1 MDLLILGGTA
11 FLGPETVAAAKA
23 RGWKITLFNRG
34 KTRADLFP
42 DLEKVR
48 GDRDPTKGEGLKGL
62 EELIAKGRRWDAV
75 IDNSGY
81 RPQDVRASAEL
92 LKKVARQYVFIS
104 TVSVYASTDK
114 PYPDEDAPVGT
125 IEDPEKAQVS
135 NMTYGPLKAACEKA
149 AIAVFGDRCT
159 VLRPGLIVGPGDP
172 TDRFTYWPVRIAQGG
187 RVLIPGPKDPWRAFV
202 AFVDVRDLAEFA
214 VRCIA
219 DGHGGTYNVLGP
231 AGMLTFDEMVFGC
244 KAVVSTPVEFVPVG
258 EEFLLQNQVQ
268 PWMGLPLWIPQG
280 DEPDGMGTASRK
292 RAVAAGC
299 TFRPL
304 ADTARDT
311 IAWWKSKHPGAY
323 DWGAKPGQPGL
334 SLKREE
340 ELLQAW
346 DAVRGAGAKPAA
358 EAAPKSAPEAAPAA
372 PAAAPKG

>member
-11 FLGPETVAAAKA
+11 FLGPETVEAAKA

-34 KTRADLFP
+34 KTHADLFP
-42 DLEKVR
+42 DLEKIR
-48 GDRDPTKGEGLKGL
+48 GDRDPTKGDGLKNI
-62 EELIAKGRRWDAV
+62 EKAISEGRRWDAV

-92 LKKVARQYVFIS
+92 LKKVAKQYVFIS

-114 PYPDEDAPVGT
+114 AFPDESAPLGKLD
-125 IEDPEKAQVS
+125 EPEKAAVS
-135 NMTYGPLKAACEKA
+135 NETYGPLKAACEQA

-187 RVLIPGPKDPWRAFV
+187 RVLIPGPKDPWRAYV
-202 AFVDVRDLAEFA
+202 AFVDVRDLAEFG

-219 DGHGGTYNVLGP
+219 DGHGGIYNVLGP
-231 AGMLTFDEMVFGC
+231 SGLLTFDEMVFGC
-244 KAVVSTPVEFVPVG
+244 KAVVSTPVEFVPVD
-258 EEFLLQNQVQ
+258 EAFLMQHQVS

-280 DEPDGMGTASRK
+280 EEPDGMGTASRAK
-292 RAVAAGC
+292 AVAAGC

-311 IAWWKSKHPGAY
+311 IAWWAKGHPGPY
-323 DWGAKPGQPGL
+323 SWGTNPRQPGL
-334 SLKREE
+334 SLAREA
-340 ELLQAW
+340 ELLA
-346 DAVRGAGAKPAA
+346 AYAATKAEAKPGSASSIAPAGA
-358 EAAPKSAPEAAPAA
+358 APSAPADPA
-372 PAAAPKG
+372 KK